1 MLSTCVIH
9 GSCDARTIA
18 TTASRRLQ
26 GRRRAADLGR
36 LEPRALLVP
45 LEVVRQRLVVALDAP
60 EGREEGAHLGRLAD
74 ADRINN
80 ILEERLRRAPLED
93 GQRVR
98 RRVVRRDALAGLV
111 QFRPV
116 ELRRVQDRGLVDA
129 HIFEEL
135 LVHVVVLA
143 DGRER
148 HVARRRDL
156 VLDDAQP
163 VFPDELAEGP
173 LDVEVRVEDAVRQG
187 PLEALAV
194 ELRVVL
200 HDLRDDGRAVV
211 ASNIIGGLREL
222 ARDGLRPQRDVRVL
236 GAGVRRI

>member
-1 MLSTCVIH
+1 M
-9 GSCDARTIA
+9 
-18 TTASRRLQ
+18 
-26 GRRRAADLGR
+26 RRRAADLGR

-74 ADRINN
+74 ADGVDDV
-80 ILEERLRRAPLED
+80 LEERLRRAPLED

-111 QFRPV
+111 QLRPV

-173 LDVEVRVEDAVRQG
+173 STSKSGWRTPYGRG
-187 PLEALAV
+187 P
-194 ELRVVL
+194 
-200 HDLRDDGRAVV
+200 
-211 ASNIIGGLREL
+211 S
-222 ARDGLRPQRDVRVL
+222 
-236 GAGVRRI
+236 RRLPLSSAWCCTTFVTMAAP